1 MSISEFCCKF
11 WCKIKSKENRS
22 LYLIQDFAAN
32 SGAKYNKE
40 IVQFIIHIQEQDFAA
55 KFGAKYYFTK
65 ENI

>member
-32 SGAKYNKE
+32 SGAKY
-40 IVQFIIHIQEQDFAA
+40 
-55 KFGAKYYFTK
+55 YFTK
-65 ENI
+65 ENIWIYLTQDFAAKSGAKYNSKKMYN